1 MISSARVETAEP
13 DLVRSAARG
22 DRSAQHALFDRH
34 QPSVMGYCL
43 LACNGDRERA
53 LELTQETF
61 LRALG
66 SLPRLQDCERFRSWL
81 FSIAANLCRSRG
93 AQEARRNELLAAARL
108 SLDAAPA
115 NDEAQAREAR
125 IALVQR
131 LLSRIEDPGVRAVVS
146 LKYGEPEHTTR
157 EIAVRL
163 GLAHGTVTSKL
174 VRFRAAIKR
183 ELLRTMLEE
192 AS

>member
-1 MISSARVETAEP
+1 MIRSAPVGGEES

-22 DRSAQHALFDRH
+22 DRAAQHALFDRH
-34 QPSVMGYCL
+34 QQGVMGYCL

-61 LRALG
+61 LRALS
-66 SLPRLQDCERFRSWL
+66 SLQQLQDWGRFRGWL
-81 FSIAANLCRSRG
+81 FSIAANLCRG
-93 AQEARRNELLAAARL
+93 CGVQEARRRELLAAAQL

-115 NDEAQAREAR
+115 NDEPQEREAR

-131 LLSRIEDPGVRAVVS
+131 LLSRVEDAEMRAVVS
-146 LKYGEPEHTTR
+146 LKYAEPEHTTR
-157 EIAVRL
+157 EIAARL
-163 GLAHGTVTSKL
+163 GLPHGTVTSRL

-183 ELLRTMLEE
+183 ELLRTILEE
-192 AS
+192 EC